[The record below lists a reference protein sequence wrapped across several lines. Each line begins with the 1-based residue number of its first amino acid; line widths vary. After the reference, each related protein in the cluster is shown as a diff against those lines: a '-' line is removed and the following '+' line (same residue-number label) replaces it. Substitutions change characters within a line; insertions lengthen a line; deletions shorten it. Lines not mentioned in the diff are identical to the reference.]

1 MKKKI
6 ETLLL
11 LLCVNFY
18 SSYNMF
24 MRGIINISLKDFKV
38 FDCCLSIAFLR
49 QSNTIDERTN
59 RFQAIIAEMIVIK
72 Y

>member
-1 MKKKI
+1 MKKEI

-38 FDCCLSIAFLR
+38 FDCC
-49 QSNTIDERTN
+49 
-59 RFQAIIAEMIVIK
+59 
-72 Y
+72 